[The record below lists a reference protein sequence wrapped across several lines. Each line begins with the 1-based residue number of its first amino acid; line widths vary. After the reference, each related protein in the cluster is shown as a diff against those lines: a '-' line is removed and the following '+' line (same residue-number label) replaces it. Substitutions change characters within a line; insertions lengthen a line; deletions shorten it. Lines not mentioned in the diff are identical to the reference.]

1 MKQPVDQSVDRSVD
15 QPVGALVGEPVDP
28 PVGKPADHAGP
39 FPQPGP
45 ALDRLLTVVGQ
56 LRQYCPWTAA
66 LTPTSLRQ
74 YLVEECYEL
83 VDAVEQVEAEQAGQ
97 QVAPESGKEASLL
110 DELRGELGDVLFQV
124 VLHAELQHERGTFGL
139 GAVVEGLTAKLVRRN
154 PHVFRA
160 DGSVR
165 EHFPA
170 TVGEVVATWQAVKA
184 IEKPDRKPFDGIPN
198 HLPALALAAKS
209 VSRAAFTG
217 AAPPVQPHVP
227 PAVPPVL
234 PTDQPHVPPVQSAD
248 KPHVPPADQPHV
260 RTAEEFGDQLLA
272 LAAAAVGQGIDPE
285 LALRSAVHRFQ
296 DRVAGPS

>member
-1 MKQPVDQSVDRSVD
+1 MVDRT
-15 QPVGALVGEPVDP
+15 
-28 PVGKPADHAGP
+28 GP
-39 FPQPGP
+39 SPQPGP
-45 ALDRLLTVVGQ
+45 ALDRLLTVIGQ

-83 VDAVEQVEAEQAGQ
+83 LDAVEQVEEAEQAAQ
-97 QVAPESGKEASLL
+97 QVPPAYGKQTSLL

-160 DGSVR
+160 DGSVQ

-170 TVGEVVATWQAVKA
+170 TIREIVATWQAVKVT
-184 IEKPDRKPFDGIPN
+184 EKPDRRPFDGIPN

-209 VSRAAFTG
+209 LSRAASLG
-217 AAPPVQPHVP
+217 AAPPVLPADQQDVQP
-227 PAVPPVL
+227 
-234 PTDQPHVPPVQSAD
+234 AD
-248 KPHVPPADQPHV
+248 EPVPPADQPADLPVLSADQQDV

-296 DRVAGPS
+296 DRAAGAS